1 MAAAYRVDAGRWTT
15 GETDLACHW
24 WAAYLDI
31 RSHGKGDD
39 FNAIGV
45 RLEPLTG
52 RVIYSAVTLGA
63 GAETD
68 DDIRAGVTVGRRTDG
83 K

>member
-15 GETDLACHW
+15 GETDLACHR
-24 WAAYLDI
+24 WAAYLNI

-45 RLEPLTG
+45 RLE
-52 RVIYSAVTLGA
+52 TLRWA
-63 GAETD
+63 GHL
-68 DDIRAGVTVGRRTDG
+68 
-83 K
+83 